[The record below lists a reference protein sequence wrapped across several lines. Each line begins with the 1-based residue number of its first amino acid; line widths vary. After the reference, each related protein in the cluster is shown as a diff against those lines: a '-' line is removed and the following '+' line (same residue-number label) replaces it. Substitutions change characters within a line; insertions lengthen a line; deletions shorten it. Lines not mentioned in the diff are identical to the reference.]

1 MWHEVFSARE
11 QHLQSCVSLHLGFI
25 IVNIIMIVAISLIVI
40 DVSTSHR
47 GDEVKLVKPGPR
59 HRGELKVE
67 RDSPRGEVGA
77 WQKDSSR
84 LQI

>member
-1 MWHEVFSARE
+1 MWHEVFSAGE
-11 QHLQSCVSLHLGFI
+11 QHLQSCVSLHLGF
-25 IVNIIMIVAISLIVI
+25 VVIIMIAISLIVI
-40 DVSTSHR
+40 DVSKSHR
-47 GDEVKLVKPGPR
+47 GDEVELVKPGPR